1 MADSHLDLLEPFLP
15 SLIAGLTYFAHK
27 IWETTEQSTNLDIFL
42 PALTTLVKPRS
53 ISSDSAAMHSA
64 VLSIV
69 AKPLEHALQHAQRR
83 HPRRADILPLLEALK
98 PHAHKLCGDT
108 NAFAELET
116 WSATPGGSLPAS
128 LRHTLQSLI
137 LWASP
142 SSTELCPPH
151 YTHRQLILSLQVLGA
166 RAVLSTLIDE
176 LMLHVTSPNSLDAAL
191 DVIVT
196 MISAPQARFP
206 DAIATTDLNSAL
218 PLRRQLSLRD
228 ALKMLFD
235 EADEISKTDVNRASV
250 IGRLQRRVDTLVGRG
265 HDAGQ
270 GVEGGLEAGVGMSGL
285 GTAVELV
292 TEGIMGNETVKNADG
307 LPTVDIDDVLEQA
320 TEDAQ
325 MSAAGFMTGGDMGQN
340 DFMSL
345 G

>member
-98 PHAHKLCGDT
+98 LHAHKMRGDT
-108 NAFAELET
+108 TAFAELET

-128 LRHTLQSLI
+128 LRHTFQSLI

-151 YTHRQLILSLQVLGA
+151 YTHRQLILSVQVLGA
-166 RAVLSTLIDE
+166 KTVLSNLIDE

-218 PLRRQLSLRD
+218 PLRRQISLRD

-235 EADEISKTDVNRASV
+235 EADEISKKDVNRASV
-250 IGRLQRRVDTLVGRG
+250 IVRLQRRVDALIGRG
-265 HDAGQ
+265 HDAGE
-270 GVEGGLEAGVGMSGL
+270 GVEGGLVAGVGMSGL
-285 GTAVELV
+285 GTAVELE

-340 DFMSL
+340 DFMTL

>member
-1 MADSHLDLLEPFLP
+1 
-15 SLIAGLTYFAHK
+15 
-27 IWETTEQSTNLDIFL
+27 
-42 PALTTLVKPRS
+42 
-53 ISSDSAAMHSA
+53 MHST

-98 PHAHKLCGDT
+98 PTAHKMRGDT
-108 NAFAELET
+108 ASFAELET
-116 WSATPGGSLPAS
+116 WSAAPGGSLPAS
-128 LRHTLQSLI
+128 LRHTLHSLI
-137 LWASP
+137 IWASP
-142 SSTELCPPH
+142 SGTELCPPH

-166 RAVLSTLIDE
+166 QTVLDTLIDE
-176 LMLHVTSPNSLDAAL
+176 LMLHVTSPNSLDAAF

-206 DAIATTDLNSAL
+206 DAIVTTDMNSPL

-235 EADEISKTDVNRASV
+235 EADEVSKKDVNRASAIV
-250 IGRLQRRVDTLVGRG
+250 RLQRRVEALVGRG
-265 HDAGQ
+265 HNAGQ
-270 GVEGGLEAGVGMSGL
+270 EVEGGLEAGVGIGGL
-285 GTAVELV
+285 GNEVDLV
-292 TEGIMGNETVKNADG
+292 TEGVMGDETVKNAEG

-325 MSAAGFMTGGDMGQN
+325 MSAAGFMAGGDMIQD
-340 DFMSL
+340 DFMTL

>member
-1 MADSHLDLLEPFLP
+1 MADTHLDLLEPFLP

-53 ISSDSAAMHSA
+53 IASDSSAMHST
-64 VLSIV
+64 VLSII
-69 AKPLEHALQHAQRR
+69 AKPLDHALQHAQRR

-98 PHAHKLCGDT
+98 PHTHKMRGDT
-108 NAFAELET
+108 AAFAELET
-116 WSATPGGSLPAS
+116 WCAAPGGSLPAS
-128 LRHTLQSLI
+128 LRHTLHSLI

-166 RAVLSTLIDE
+166 RTVLGTLIDE

-206 DAIATTDLNSAL
+206 DAIATTDLNSPL

-235 EADEISKTDVNRASV
+235 EADDVSKKDVNRASV
-250 IGRLQRRVDTLVGRG
+250 IVRLQRRVEALVGRG
-265 HDAGQ
+265 HNAGQ
-270 GVEGGLEAGVGMSGL
+270 EVEGGLEAGVGIGGL
-285 GTAVELV
+285 GNEVDLV
-292 TEGIMGNETVKNADG
+292 TEGVMGDETVKNAEG

-340 DFMSL
+340 DFMTL

>member
-1 MADSHLDLLEPFLP
+1 
-15 SLIAGLTYFAHK
+15 
-27 IWETTEQSTNLDIFL
+27 
-42 PALTTLVKPRS
+42 
-53 ISSDSAAMHSA
+53 MHST

-69 AKPLEHALQHAQRR
+69 AKPLDHALQHAQRR
-83 HPRRADILPLLEALK
+83 HPRRVDILPLLEALK
-98 PHAHKLCGDT
+98 PHSHKMRGD
-108 NAFAELET
+108 NAAFAELET

-128 LRHTLQSLI
+128 LRHTLHSLI

-166 RAVLSTLIDE
+166 KAVLGTLIDE

-206 DAIATTDLNSAL
+206 DALATTDLNSAL

-235 EADEISKTDVNRASV
+235 EADEVSKKDVNRASAIV
-250 IGRLQRRVDTLVGRG
+250 RLQRRVEALVGRG
-265 HDAGQ
+265 PNVGQ
-270 GVEGGLEAGVGMSGL
+270 EVDGGLEVG
-285 GTAVELV
+285 GTDRLDTEIDLV
-292 TEGIMGNETVKNADG
+292 AEGAMGNETVKNAES

-325 MSAAGFMTGGDMGQN
+325 MSVAGFMIGGDMGQT
-340 DFMSL
+340 DFMTL